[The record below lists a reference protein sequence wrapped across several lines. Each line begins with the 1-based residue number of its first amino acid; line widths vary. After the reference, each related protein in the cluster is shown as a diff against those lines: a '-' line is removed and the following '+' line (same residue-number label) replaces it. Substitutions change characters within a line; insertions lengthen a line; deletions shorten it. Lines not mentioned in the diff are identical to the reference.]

1 MEEPKDIYT
10 PTGSDTTRLDVIIT
24 RNQKKQLDLIHDQT
38 GRSVSDLVREGI
50 AIVIGGYLG
59 FGREQHD

>member
-38 GRSVSDLVREGI
+38 GRSLSDLVREGI
-50 AIVIGGYLG
+50 AIVIGGYLTWKEG
-59 FGREQHD
+59 KHD